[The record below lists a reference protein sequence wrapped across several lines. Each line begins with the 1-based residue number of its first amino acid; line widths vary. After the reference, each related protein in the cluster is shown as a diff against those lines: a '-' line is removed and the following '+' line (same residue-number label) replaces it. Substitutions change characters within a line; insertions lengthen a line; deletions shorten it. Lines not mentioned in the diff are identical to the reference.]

1 MFATKTRTTIVA
13 LIASSSFALST
24 VAPAISQAQKVQTTT
39 HKTTKAEACSTL
51 SANEQKA
58 NDEVLK
64 YLEEG
69 DVANA
74 EASGAAAELYYAEG
88 VREGCWT
95 AAMNIPVS
103 SHPVAVIGKG
113 PGVLP
118 TK

>member
-1 MFATKTRTTIVA
+1 MFATKTRTAIIA

-24 VAPAISQAQKVQTTT
+24 VAPAVSQAQAVQPT
-39 HKTTKAEACSTL
+39 HKITKAEVCSAI
-51 SANEQKA
+51 SANEQNA

-64 YLEEG
+64 YLAEG

-74 EASGAAAELYYAEG
+74 EASGAAAELYYSEG
-88 VREGCWT
+88 VRQGCWT
-95 AAMNIPVS
+95 AAMDIPVS
-103 SHPVAVIGKG
+103 SHPIAVIGKA